1 MDKSIFD
8 EFEKE
13 IEAQNKVIGQLQ
25 KEIEYQEKVISDI
38 SEFCAGFRLGK
49 IVWTSGV
56 YEKLR
61 EDSDFSH
68 FVTKSM
74 QRYMR
79 GDWGEMDPED
89 KELNDSSLSGGGRI
103 FAAYE
108 NAAYRIWIIT
118 EWDRSVTTILF
129 PEEY

>member
-1 MDKSIFD
+1 MDKFT
-8 EFEKE
+8 FEELK
-13 IEAQNKVIGQLQ
+13 K
-25 KEIEYQEKVISDI
+25 ISDI
-38 SEFCAGFRLGK
+38 QEELIDSLIEKIARYEGAMSAISDYYTGFTLGK
-49 IVWTSGV
+49 IVWTAGV
-56 YEKLR
+56 FKKMQ
-61 EDSDFSH
+61 EDSDFRH

-74 QRYMR
+74 QRYMM

>member
-1 MDKSIFD
+1 MGKFIFD
-8 EFEKE
+8 EFEKK
-13 IEAQNKVIGQLQ
+13 IETQNKIIDQMQ
-25 KEIEYQEKVISDI
+25 KEIEHNERVISDI

-49 IVWTSGV
+49 IVWTAGV
-56 YEKLR
+56 YERLH
-61 EDSDFSH
+61 EDYDFRH
-68 FVTKSM
+68 FVTKSI
-74 QRYMR
+74 QRYMK